1 MDSRRHL
8 ALYVVLTSAGT
19 RLTQTWNTFGH
30 TTDACANHIIS
41 NRTEHVYCATLGNN
55 IYYLKHTIS
64 NIYLQIKQIMKCIN
78 CVHDR
83 GEGGND
89 DGEPCHQ

>member
-19 RLTQTWNTFGH
+19 RLTQHGIHLRH
-30 TTDACANHIIS
+30 TTDACAKHLIS
-41 NRTEHVYCATLGNN
+41 NLVKHVNLVQHVYCATLGNN

-64 NIYLQIKQIMKCIN
+64 NIYLQIKQINEMHKLCT
-78 CVHDR
+78 
-83 GEGGND
+83 
-89 DGEPCHQ
+89 